1 MSNQERRSTGPGPRP
16 EDDTPTDDMIK
27 TLRGGGLS
35 MSAHIIPR
43 EAAVPAPDMVENV
56 KIAVIDSREGGTPSY
71 VFSLNGTNDQTMRRV
86 LSDHAAGRIGG
97 LRTTEARMAEVGALF
112 REVYAAKQDH
122 DEPEL
127 AQTTV
132 LPSIPQQQTTK
143 LRTPV
148 VQITFDLGP
157 AGRMVGRYKD
167 VSIQDKLLI
176 LVADEQAVANG
187 LYLPPSTTPGSNQ
200 TISVIIPGLDVPVQV
215 FSVDMV
221 FQYAGDVFCVLIIDR
236 DDEL

>member
-1 MSNQERRSTGPGPRP
+1 
-16 EDDTPTDDMIK
+16 MIK

-56 KIAVIDSREGGTPSY
+56 RIAVIDSREGGTPSY
-71 VFSLNGTNDQTMRRV
+71 VFSLNGNNDQTMRRV
-86 LSDHAAGRIGG
+86 LSERAANHPAG
-97 LRTTEARMAEVGALF
+97 LRTVEARMAEVRELF
-112 REVYAAKQDH
+112 SEVYAAKQKH
-122 DEPEL
+122 TPETP
-127 AQTTV
+127 QTTER
-132 LPSIPQQQTTK
+132 PDTAQQQTAKT
-143 LRTPV
+143 RAPV

-187 LYLPPSTTPGSNQ
+187 LYLPPSTPPGSNQ
-200 TISVIIPGLDVPVQV
+200 TISVIIPGLDVPVRV